1 MDIYIVKTQ
10 DMEHTIKDKEPYKSF
25 LREYAV
31 VKDGDMEHRD
41 ICIDLSQDQF
51 PTDGA
56 FHIDRYY
63 FSNPLCRFSYFNV
76 RDKEKV
82 MDKYLICHALD
93 FEFSADF
100 SDTVAVNLHEIKSK
114 QQYIYLPGVDEFEIS
129 YSIEYEKATLKLN
142 AVISKREL
150 LEEVSMLLISLDV
163 ALLVKGW

>member
-56 FHIDRYY
+56 FHIDRY
-63 FSNPLCRFSYFNV
+63 
-76 RDKEKV
+76 
-82 MDKYLICHALD
+82 
-93 FEFSADF
+93 
-100 SDTVAVNLHEIKSK
+100 
-114 QQYIYLPGVDEFEIS
+114 
-129 YSIEYEKATLKLN
+129 
-142 AVISKREL
+142 
-150 LEEVSMLLISLDV
+150 
-163 ALLVKGW
+163 